1 MYCPWPVFIRWI
13 KGEKDRHSGI
23 SAGHQVAPVI
33 VRHEECILVIP
44 ELAARRLGDNVEGGP
59 LWCHADGTESRN
71 GGVNDIVPTGTDIL
85 IAQAL
90 LFEVAGYQVMHENV
104 GHRREPQND
113 LPAFGLAHV
122 DGNAVLVAIQ
132 YGVISLRSGS
142 QIEYHPHRVALRWFD
157 LDDLGAHVSEYLG
170 AARPGNELCNV
181 GYFDSF
187 KNLHEPTSLPDL
199 IRKMDE

>member
-1 MYCPWPVFIRWI
+1 M
-13 KGEKDRHSGI
+13 I
-23 SAGHQVAPVI
+23 SFLTG
-33 VRHEECILVIP
+33 
-44 ELAARRLGDNVEGGP
+44 
-59 LWCHADGTESRN
+59 S
-71 GGVNDIVPTGTDIL
+71 DIF

-90 LFEVAGYQVMHENV
+90 LLEVAGYQVMHENIR
-104 GHRREPQND
+104 HRRELQDD

-142 QIEYHPHRVALRWFD
+142 QIEYHPHGVALRWFD

-170 AARPGNELCNV
+170 AAGPGNELCNV

-187 KNLHEPTSLPDL
+187 KNLHEPASRPDL
-199 IRKMDE
+199 LSKNGGVKSSPSPGLLPKYLFELKYPRGQVFPI